1 MTAKLS
7 SDPNPYRGHQGR
19 NVKSRT
25 RRVARAVLYSIAAA
39 YLLLLCFPQ
48 PLFAHQVTYRNFM
61 VHAREPIDSDIIAV
75 LDRAE
80 SRLAASPINDHAVKP
95 RIFLANS
102 TRLYASFSLHL
113 GASSFGKGY
122 AALPTA
128 NVFINR
134 HDLAQDLVFRDAPAN
149 NARSLS
155 GVIAH
160 ETTHLLIRNRVGYWR
175 NLTMPDWKKEGYA
188 EYVAGGSTLSHET
201 GVKMWKARPDDPT
214 GYRYFKY
221 FMMVKYLLEHEKR
234 SVDDLFTRD
243 FDVDALAAKILQTL

>member
-1 MTAKLS
+1 MKNGKSDDNQAFARLAHRQEPGAHGRAHQLLFSCGSLS
-7 SDPNPYRGHQGR
+7 S
-19 NVKSRT
+19 
-25 RRVARAVLYSIAAA
+25 AVVFS
-39 YLLLLCFPQ
+39 Q
-48 PLFAHQVTYRNFM
+48 PSFAHHVTYKRFT
-61 VHAREPIDSDIIAV
+61 VHARAPIGNEIIAV

-80 SRLAASPINDHAVKP
+80 SRLAASPINDAAIKP
-95 RIFLANS
+95 RIFLTNS
-102 TRLYASFSLHL
+102 TSLYASFSLYI
-113 GASSFGKGY
+113 GAGSFGKGY

-128 NVFINR
+128 NIVINA
-134 HDLAQDLVFRDAPAN
+134 HDPAQDLVFRDAPVHN
-149 NARSLS
+149 VRSLS

-201 GVKMWKARPDDPT
+201 GVKLWKARPDDPT

-234 SVDDLFTRD
+234 SVDELFTHD
-243 FDVDALAAKILQTL
+243 FDVEALAATVLQKL